1 MYHSILLASASPR
14 RRELLAQVGYLPVVE
29 VADVD
34 ERRLEGEHPKELCVR
49 LAVAKV
55 QAVAARAAARRPVVA
70 ATGERDLSDT
80 PRTAVGADTVV
91 WTEEG
96 VLLEKPVDRA
106 DSLRMLAA
114 LSGRYHEV
122 TTGVAIAETFEGRL
136 LASFSVTTRVHFR
149 VLSEAEQLA
158 YADTSEPY
166 DKAGGYGIQGLAALF
181 VDRIEG
187 SYANV
192 VGLPVEELHSRLL
205 ALGRVAGLPWQ
216 GQWC

>member
-1 MYHSILLASASPR
+1 MYHRLLLASASPR
-14 RRELLAQVGYLPVVE
+14 RKELLAQVGYEPVVE

-34 ERRLEGEHPKELCVR
+34 ESRLAGEHPTDLCVR
-49 LAVAKV
+49 LATAKV
-55 QAVAARAAARRPVVA
+55 LAVAMRAAARRRPSDGSVM
-70 ATGERDLSDT
+70 RDLGDT

-91 WTEEG
+91 WTDEG
-96 VLLEKPVDRA
+96 ALLEKPVDRA
-106 DSLRMLAA
+106 DSMRMLAA
-114 LSGRYHEV
+114 LSGRYHQV

-136 LASFSVTTRVHFR
+136 LASFAVTTRVHFR
-149 VLSEAEQLA
+149 AMSEAEQAA
-158 YADTSEPY
+158 YAATKEPY

-192 VGLPVEELHSRLL
+192 VGLPVEELHARLVS
-205 ALGRVAGLPWQ
+205 LGRVPGLPWE

>member
-1 MYHSILLASASPR
+1 MYHRILLASASPR
-14 RRELLAQVGYLPVVE
+14 RKELLAQVGYLPIVE

-34 ERRLEGEHPKELCVR
+34 ESRLAGEHPTDLCVR
-49 LAVAKV
+49 LATAKV
-55 QAVAARAAARRPVVA
+55 TAVAARAAARRQPLGDA
-70 ATGERDLSDT
+70 MARDLGET

-91 WTEEG
+91 WTDDG
-96 VLLEKPVDRA
+96 ALLEKPADRA
-106 DSLRMLAA
+106 DSLRMLEA
-114 LSGRYHEV
+114 LSGGYHSV

-136 LASFSVTTRVHFR
+136 LASFAVTTRVRFR
-149 VLSEAEQLA
+149 ETSAAEREA
-158 YADTSEPY
+158 YAATTEPY

-192 VGLPVEELHSRLL
+192 VGLPVEALHARLVS
-205 ALGRVAGLPWQ
+205 LGRVAGLPWE

>member
-1 MYHSILLASASPR
+1 MHHRILLASASPR

-34 ERRLEGEHPKELCVR
+34 EARREGEHPTELCVR
-49 LAVAKV
+49 LATAKV
-55 QAVAARAAARRPVVA
+55 QVVAARAAARRVTPA
-70 ATGERDLSDT
+70 GGLMRDLGDT

-91 WTEEG
+91 WREG
-96 VLLEKPVDRA
+96 GLLLEKPADRE

-114 LSGRYHEV
+114 LSGRTHCV

-136 LASFSVTTRVHFR
+136 LASFAVTTQVRFR
-149 VLSEAEQLA
+149 VMTEAEMLG
-158 YADTSEPY
+158 YAATQEPY

-181 VDRIEG
+181 VAGIEG
-187 SYANV
+187 SYTNV
-192 VGLPVEELHSRLL
+192 VGLPVEVLHEKLV
-205 ALGRVAGLPWQ
+205 ALGRVPALPWE

>member
-1 MYHSILLASASPR
+1 
-14 RRELLAQVGYLPVVE
+14 
-29 VADVD
+29 
-34 ERRLEGEHPKELCVR
+34 
-49 LAVAKV
+49 
-55 QAVAARAAARRPVVA
+55 
-70 ATGERDLSDT
+70 
-80 PRTAVGADTVV
+80 VV

-149 VLSEAEQLA
+149 LLSEAERVA

-205 ALGRVAGLPWQ
+205 ALGRVAGLPWE